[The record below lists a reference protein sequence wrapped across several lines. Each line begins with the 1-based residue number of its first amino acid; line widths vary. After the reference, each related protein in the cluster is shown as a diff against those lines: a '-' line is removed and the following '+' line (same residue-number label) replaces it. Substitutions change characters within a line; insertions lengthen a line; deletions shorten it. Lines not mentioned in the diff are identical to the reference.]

1 MTIGQRI
8 KAMREQ
14 KELSQSAL
22 GSLLNKSQGTI
33 AKYEK
38 DLAEM
43 DYSTLMKF
51 CDYFNC
57 SIDYLLG
64 RVDEPNIEI
73 KKVPSE
79 DGTTEL
85 DIGVSKGTD
94 LTQDEIT
101 ALRELLKK
109 NKQGQ

>member
-1 MTIGQRI
+1 MIRLKQI
-8 KAMREQ
+8 REARGKMQ
-14 KELSQSAL
+14 KEAANELGIGLSTF
-22 GSLLNKSQGTI
+22 SQ
-33 AKYEK
+33 YETGK
-38 DLAEM
+38 REP
-43 DYSTLMKF
+43 DYSTLVRIA
-51 CDYFNC
+51 DYFNC

>member
-1 MTIGQRI
+1 MIRL
-8 KAMREQ
+8 
-14 KELSQSAL
+14 KELRTNAGLSQSEFAKKMRVAQNTVSNWEN
-22 GSLLNKSQGTI
+22 GNRLLDSENI
-33 AKYEK
+33 NRI
-38 DLAEM
+38 
-43 DYSTLMKF
+43 
-51 CDYFNC
+51 CDYFGC
-57 SIDYLLG
+57 TSDYLLG

>member
-1 MTIGQRI
+1 MLQLRI
-8 KAMREQ
+8 KELRE
-14 KELSQSAL
+14 KAGLSQYKLATIL
-22 GSLLNKSQGTI
+22 GVAQSTVGMWESGKNRPE
-33 AKYEK
+33 YEMLIK
-38 DLAEM
+38 LA
-43 DYSTLMKF
+43 
-51 CDYFNC
+51 DYFDC
-57 SIDYLLG
+57 STDYLLG